1 MSGQPRSGTTPWSSS
16 QRTPLRVFV
25 RTETGSSALLLLAAL
40 VAIGWVAINPG
51 SYQALWRTPLGV
63 RLGPFGLG
71 QDLRGWVNNGLMT
84 FFFLVIGLEARRAF
98 DLGDLRERRRVLLPV
113 LAGVGG
119 MLASVGIYLALNG
132 RGPAANGWGVALS
145 TDTAFALAL
154 LSVARARPLQPLRAF
169 LVTVVVVDDLVSLAV
184 IAAVYS
190 GPVSVGPLL
199 AGVGVFALIVV
210 GVWLR
215 VRAGVW
221 YLIAG
226 VVTWACLFLSGLDP
240 LIVGLGMGLL
250 SYALPV
256 SADAL
261 EGATTR
267 VRSFREQ
274 PTSAL
279 ARDAR
284 RSLALAVTPNERLQQ
299 LFHPWSSYVIV
310 PLFALANAG
319 IPITGQS
326 LGRALHSQV
335 AVGITLGYVLGK
347 PLGILGAS
355 WLTRTLSRRRLEPP
369 VGWAAV
375 LGGGTS
381 AGVGFTV
388 ALLIATLAFEGPE
401 QTDAKIGILA
411 SAAISALV
419 TVLVFRGIAALP
431 ARLRARA
438 VFGNLA
444 PLTDLTQPVDPEHDH
459 IRGDAD
465 APVTLLEYGDLECPY
480 CGQAEPAVRQVLA
493 SNTDIRYVWRHLP
506 LRDVHPHAELAAEAT
521 EAAADQGQFWPMHD
535 RLLAHQKH
543 LEPQDLI
550 GHADALGLNIEQF
563 RQDLHQHTARAR
575 IAADVE
581 SAADSGVRGTPTFF
595 VNGRRYHGVYDLEA
609 LLAGIRE
616 ARERE

>member
-1 MSGQPRSGTTPWSSS
+1 MSRATPWSGP

-25 RTETGSSALLLLAAL
+25 RTETGSSVLLLLAAL
-40 VAIGWVAINPG
+40 VAIGWVAVDPS

-63 RLGPFGLG
+63 RLGAFELG

-98 DLGDLRERRRVLLPV
+98 DVGDLRERRRVLLPV
-113 LAGVGG
+113 LAGTGG
-119 MLASVGIYLALNG
+119 MLASVGIYLALNAG
-132 RGPAANGWGVALS
+132 SPAANGWGVALS

-169 LVTVVVVDDLVSLAV
+169 LVTVVVIDDLVSLLV
-184 IAAVYS
+184 IAAFYS
-190 GPVSVGPLL
+190 GPVSIGPLM
-199 AGVGVFALIVV
+199 AGLGVFGLIVLS
-210 GVWLR
+210 VWLQVR
-215 VRAGVW
+215 VGVW
-221 YLIAG
+221 YLICGLTA
-226 VVTWACLFLSGLDP
+226 WACLFVSGLDP
-240 LIVGLGMGLL
+240 LIVGLALGLL

-256 SADAL
+256 STDAL
-261 EGATTR
+261 EGTTTR
-267 VRSFREQ
+267 MRSFREQ
-274 PTSAL
+274 PTSEL

-284 RSLALAVTPNERLQQ
+284 RSLSLAVTPNERLQ
-299 LFHPWSSYVIV
+299 LVFHPWSSYVIV

-319 IPITGQS
+319 IPINGHS
-326 LGRALHSQV
+326 LGQALRSPI
-335 AVGITLGYVLGK
+335 AVGITLAYVVGK

-355 WLTRTLSRRRLEPP
+355 WLTRLISRHRLEPP

-388 ALLIATLAFEGPE
+388 SLLIATLAFEGE
-401 QTDAKIGILA
+401 QQTDAKIGILA
-411 SAAISALV
+411 SAAISAVV
-419 TVLVFRGIAALP
+419 TMTVFRAIAALP
-431 ARLRARA
+431 SRLRARA

-444 PLTDLTQPVDPEHDH
+444 PLTDLTEPVDPEHDH
-459 IRGDAD
+459 IRGDPD

-480 CGQAEPAVRQVLA
+480 CGQAEPAVREVLA

-521 EAAADQGQFWPMHD
+521 EAAANQDRFWPMHD
-535 RLLAHQKH
+535 RLLAHQNH
-543 LEPQDLI
+543 LEPKDLI
-550 GHADALGLNIEQF
+550 GHADAVGLDVERF
-563 RQDLHQHTARAR
+563 RQDLHRHTTRAR

-581 SAADSGVRGTPTFF
+581 GAAESGVRGTPTFF
-595 VNGRRYHGVYDLEA
+595 INGRRHHGVYDLEA

-616 ARERE
+616 ARERT

>member
-1 MSGQPRSGTTPWSSS
+1 M
-16 QRTPLRVFV
+16 
-25 RTETGSSALLLLAAL
+25 RTEAGSSVLLLLAAL
-40 VAIGWVAINPG
+40 VAIGWVAIDPR

-98 DLGDLRERRRVLLPV
+98 DVGDLRERRRVLLPV

-119 MLASVGIYLALNG
+119 MLASVGIYLVLNG
-132 RGPAANGWGVALS
+132 GGPAARGWGIALS

-169 LVTVVVVDDLVSLAV
+169 LVTVVVVDDLLSLLV

-190 GPVSVGPLL
+190 GPVSIGPLA
-199 AGVGVFALIVV
+199 AGVGVFAVIMV

-215 VRAGVW
+215 VQAGVW

-226 VVTWACLFLSGLDP
+226 VVTWACLFISGLDP

-256 SADAL
+256 EPDAL

-267 VRSFREQ
+267 MRSFREQ
-274 PTSAL
+274 PTSEL
-279 ARDAR
+279 AREAR
-284 RSLALAVTPNERLQQ
+284 RGLSLAVTPNERLQQ

-319 IPITGQS
+319 IPITGQH
-326 LGRALHSQV
+326 LDRALHSSI
-335 AVGITLGYVLGK
+335 AIGITLGYVLGK
-347 PLGILGAS
+347 PVGILVAS

-388 ALLIATLAFEGPE
+388 ALLIATLAFDGPE
-401 QTDAKIGILA
+401 QTDAKIAILA
-411 SAAISALV
+411 SAAISAVV
-419 TVLVFRGIAALP
+419 TVLVFRGVAALP
-431 ARLRARA
+431 SRLRARA
-438 VFGNLA
+438 VFGNLP
-444 PLTDLTQPVDPEHDH
+444 PLTDLTEPVDPEHDH
-459 IRGDAD
+459 IRGDPD
-465 APVTLLEYGDLECPY
+465 APVTLLEYGDLQCPY
-480 CGQAEPAVRQVLA
+480 CGQAEPAIRQVLA

-506 LRDVHPHAELAAEAT
+506 LRDVHPNAALAAEAT
-521 EAAADQGQFWPMHD
+521 EAAASQGRFWPMHD
-535 RLLAHQKH
+535 RLLAHQDH
-543 LEPQDLI
+543 LEPKNLI
-550 GHADALGLNIEQF
+550 GHADALGLDVERF
-563 RQDLHQHTARAR
+563 RADLRQHTSRAR
-575 IAADVE
+575 IVADVE
-581 SAADSGVRGTPTFF
+581 SAAESGVRGTPTFF
-595 VNGRRYHGVYDLEA
+595 INGRRHHGVYDLDA

-616 ARERE
+616 ARARE

>member
-1 MSGQPRSGTTPWSSS
+1 M
-16 QRTPLRVFV
+16 
-25 RTETGSSALLLLAAL
+25 LLLAAL
-40 VAIGWVAINPG
+40 VAIGWVAIDPR

-98 DLGDLRERRRVLLPV
+98 DVGDLRERRRVLLPV

-119 MLASVGIYLALNG
+119 MLASVGIYLVLNG
-132 RGPAANGWGVALS
+132 GGPAARGWGIALS

-169 LVTVVVVDDLVSLAV
+169 LVTVVVVDDLLSLLV

-190 GPVSVGPLL
+190 GPVSIGPLA
-199 AGVGVFALIVV
+199 AGVGVFAVIMV

-215 VRAGVW
+215 VQAGVW

-226 VVTWACLFLSGLDP
+226 VVTWACLFISGLDP

-256 SADAL
+256 EPDAL

-267 VRSFREQ
+267 MRSFREQ
-274 PTSAL
+274 PTSEL
-279 ARDAR
+279 AREAR
-284 RSLALAVTPNERLQQ
+284 RGLSLAVTPNERLQQ

-319 IPITGQS
+319 IPITGQH
-326 LGRALHSQV
+326 LDRALHSSI
-335 AVGITLGYVLGK
+335 AIGITLGYVLGK
-347 PLGILGAS
+347 PVGILVAS

-388 ALLIATLAFEGPE
+388 ALLIATLAFDGPE
-401 QTDAKIGILA
+401 QTDAKIAILA
-411 SAAISALV
+411 SAAISAVV
-419 TVLVFRGIAALP
+419 TVLVFRGVAALP
-431 ARLRARA
+431 SRLRARA
-438 VFGNLA
+438 VFGNLP
-444 PLTDLTQPVDPEHDH
+444 PLTDLTEPVDPEHDH
-459 IRGDAD
+459 IRGDPD
-465 APVTLLEYGDLECPY
+465 APVTLLEYGDLQCPY
-480 CGQAEPAVRQVLA
+480 CGQAEPAIRQVLA

-506 LRDVHPHAELAAEAT
+506 LRDVHPNAALAAEAT
-521 EAAADQGQFWPMHD
+521 EAAASQGRFWPMHD
-535 RLLAHQKH
+535 RLLAHQDH
-543 LEPQDLI
+543 LEPKNLI
-550 GHADALGLNIEQF
+550 GHADALGLDVERF
-563 RQDLHQHTARAR
+563 RADLRQHTSRAR
-575 IAADVE
+575 IVADVE
-581 SAADSGVRGTPTFF
+581 SAAESGVRGTPTFF
-595 VNGRRYHGVYDLEA
+595 INGRRHHGVYDLDA

-616 ARERE
+616 ARARE